1 MKNLE
6 CRENLK
12 NKVFCHMDKL
22 KLPDFIVEEFWELEV
37 FYSVKY
43 LEKMLMWTPYEFN
56 LWYESHDDY
65 CMSNY

>member
-12 NKVFCHMDKL
+12 NKIFDHMEKL
-22 KLPDFIVEEFWELEV
+22 KIPEFIITEFWELEV
-37 FYSVKY
+37 FYSVKF
-43 LEKMLMWTPYEFN
+43 LEKMLAWTPYEFN

>member
-12 NKVFCHMDKL
+12 NKIFDHMEKL
-22 KLPDFIVEEFWELEV
+22 KIPEFIITEFWELEI

-43 LEKMLMWTPYEFN
+43 LEKMLTWTLYQFEN
-56 LWYESHDDY
+56 WYDSHSDY